1 MKNKTIIIAEA
12 GVNHNGDI
20 SIAKKL
26 IDAASKADADYI
38 KFQTFKAKNIVTK
51 GAIKSNYQMNNSIDK
66 SKNQYKM
73 LKSLELNDDFHRT
86 LINHCRDKKIKFIS
100 SPFDFDS
107 ISYLN
112 QFNLDFFKIPS
123 GEITNY
129 PYLKKLSK
137 IGKPIILSTG
147 MSNLKEIKDAMNV
160 LLSGNLN
167 KNKIFILH
175 CNTSYPTNMEDVNL
189 LAMDT
194 IKNEFNVKV
203 GYSDHTLGF
212 EVSIAAVALG
222 ADVIEKHLTLDR
234 KMPGPDHFAS
244 LEPLEFEQMVKSI
257 RNINIAC
264 KGTGLKEP
272 TQSETKNIIA
282 ARKSIVA
289 KKKILKGEI
298 LNENNLTIKR
308 PGNGISPMSWNKII
322 GLKSKKNYE
331 IDDLI

>member
-289 KKKILKGEI
+289 KKKD
-298 LNENNLTIKR
+298 IKR
-308 PGNGISPMSWNKII
+308 RNT
-322 GLKSKKNYE
+322 
-331 IDDLI
+331 